1 MTANMPWFRYYS
13 ETPSDNK
20 FLRIARQSQLDKV
33 QVIGVWT
40 ILLCLAN
47 DSPDRGKL
55 YVTRSLR
62 GCYAVEDIADILC
75 YDIVTVEM
83 LMELFI
89 SMEMIHVD
97 DNGAFCIT
105 NWDKRQYISD
115 KKDPTAAERMKKS
128 RLLRGRYADVTP
140 MLRPDTDTDTESEKE
155 EEGAFFA
162 PSPASPSAIFSENI
176 SAEHLF
182 EQVTGFTAIPGAHRE
197 EDLGKL
203 QSILTKHKARAPAY
217 LAPYWQEWL
226 KRRYRKTNT
235 GWLDWA
241 IVGEIPP
248 TKGDPSNDWKQGYSS
263 A

>member
-1 MTANMPWFRYYS
+1 MTPSPMPW
-13 ETPSDNK
+13 
-20 FLRIARQSQLDKV
+20 I
-33 QVIGVWT
+33 
-40 ILLCLAN
+40 
-47 DSPDRGKL
+47 KL
-55 YVTRSLR
+55 YTEMLDDPKIGRLSEVIRYRFIELLLLAGECDEDGWLVNGDTPL
-62 GCYAVEDIADILC
+62 AIEDIAWRLRKDEATIQETMAQLQRVGLIDC
-75 YDIVTVEM
+75 QDDTWLIVKFAVRQERPQKVKR
-83 LMELFI
+83 EQWREAQQRHRNKRNDVI
-89 SMEMIHVD
+89 DES
-97 DNGAFCIT
+97 CIT
-105 NWDKRQYISD
+105 HTHREE
-115 KKDPTAAERMKKS
+115 ER
-128 RLLRGRYADVTP
+128 REEERREEE
-140 MLRPDTDTDTESEKE
+140 RRE
-155 EEGAFFA
+155 EEGAKNA

-241 IVGEIPP
+241 IVGEIPSAK
-248 TKGDPSNDWKQGYSS
+248 TDTSNDWKQGYSS

>member
-1 MTANMPWFRYYS
+1 MNTPMPWIKLYTEMLDDAKIGRMTEVMRYRFIELILLAGECDRDGWLIS
-13 ETPSDNK
+13 GSTPMTIDDIAWRLRKEQAVVQETLDQLKEIGIAEFNDGAWLIVN
-20 FLRIARQSQLDKV
+20 FAARQGRPQREKREQWRDA
-33 QVIGVWT
+33 QDRRRGVI
-40 ILLCLAN
+40 N
-47 DSPDRGKL
+47 DSYMTHAPR
-55 YVTRSLR
+55 
-62 GCYAVEDIADILC
+62 E
-75 YDIVTVEM
+75 E
-83 LMELFI
+83 
-89 SMEMIHVD
+89 
-97 DNGAFCIT
+97 
-105 NWDKRQYISD
+105 
-115 KKDPTAAERMKKS
+115 ER
-128 RLLRGRYADVTP
+128 REEERR
-140 MLRPDTDTDTESEKE
+140 E
-155 EEGAFFA
+155 EEGAKNA

-182 EQVTGFTAIPGAHRE
+182 EKVTGFTAIPGAHRE